1 MDKLTA
7 RHEAGHA
14 IVAHARGVAVQR
26 IELSPNGDGCAWY
39 EGPSELLDRGLDPT
53 SVSFVYGLIAA
64 AGRAASPETSY
75 SANDNDNLSKAFWL
89 CGLSDCD
96 FDLFRQA
103 CFTRAGQL
111 LAERADAVD
120 RVAGALVERGYLGR
134 DEFLEL
140 VGGVDDEAQ

>member
-14 IVAHARGVAVQR
+14 IVANARGVAVR
-26 IELSPNGDGCAWY
+26 CIELSPNGDGCAWY
-39 EGPSELLDRGLDPT
+39 DGPSELLDRGLDPT

-64 AGRAASPETSY
+64 AGCAAAPETSY

-96 FDLFRQA
+96 FDLFRSA
-103 CFTRAGQL
+103 CFNRASKL

-120 RVAGALVERGYLGR
+120 RVADVLIERGYLSAA
-134 DEFLEL
+134 EFLEL
-140 VGGVDDEAQ
+140 VGGADG